1 MLKINIL
8 AEEHVHKRGILAE
21 HGYSILVE
29 IDGFRVLFDA
39 GQTEILFLNA
49 EKVGIDV
56 SIVNALVISH
66 GHYDHTGGVP
76 EFCRLNMHAP
86 VYIHP
91 EAFRERYSS
100 VDGVIFGSKIGI
112 SWYRG
117 RNPFRDRM
125 FTVKEPLQIHK
136 QIAISG
142 EVPRVIPFEEPPKNF
157 LIRSENGDFVTDTVI
172 DEQFMIVKGLKGIY
186 IFVGCSHPG
195 VINCIKYASKF
206 FPGEK
211 LVGLIGGMH
220 LGDANDT
227 KIQATIQQFIEL
239 GIDIVIPLHCS
250 GIMATSEMK
259 RLMREKCNLLACGDE
274 FIFER

>member
-8 AEEHVHKRGILAE
+8 AEDHVRKRGILGE

-29 IDGFRVLFDA
+29 LDGFRVLFDA

-49 EKVGIDV
+49 EKAGIDI
-56 SIVNALVISH
+56 SNINALVISH
-66 GHYDHTGGVP
+66 GHYDHCGGVS

-91 EAFRERYSS
+91 EAFCERYSS
-100 VDGVIFGSKIGI
+100 DDGVHSGSKIGI

-117 RNPFRDRM
+117 RNPYRDR
-125 FTVKEPLQIHK
+125 TILVEKPLQIHK

-142 EVPRVIPFEEPPKNF
+142 EVPRIVSFEEPPKNF
-157 LIRSENGDFVTDTVI
+157 LRRSGNGDFVTDKVI

-195 VINCIKYASKF
+195 VINCIKYASKL

-220 LGDANDT
+220 LGEANET
-227 KIQATIQQFIEL
+227 RIQATIQQFIES
-239 GIDIVIPLHCS
+239 GIDVVIPLHCS
-250 GIMATSEMK
+250 GITATSEMK
-259 RLMREKCNLLACGDE
+259 RLMREKCTLLACGDE